1 MHPSC
6 HPYTSGVENG
16 SSPSA
21 SEQYV
26 IPDGESDDDDLSEG
40 VLSQFDID
48 FLAITLSCDTI
59 SSLFPDDCVGLCKTW
74 PKHNDTGFAPDALV
88 VTSFP
93 FILKIKSHLYDC
105 AELKIALAAK
115 LHQLF
120 FISVCTSPSYV
131 ETTQRSRF
139 NTSFITGTQFM
150 ALPDLCTAIKAL
162 GISKIRLVQFG
173 QKSKLK
179 NFRNFPFRLAL
190 PSSEDNGENDGP
202 DIETYVDV
210 GKFVQTESIALI
222 NWAPVSDNIQSHV
235 GQLQGVKIFPVLG
248 PVGDGAGWVQAKFR
262 NTSFKVYPHL
272 THSVKAY
279 NSSLGYSAPK
289 SIKSLRGYSGVFL
302 GMMKVMKASPLQLSH
317 YRIEA
322 RLKVSSLSNLLS
334 QVLELP
340 IWSSNQLRHL
350 GITIKSVP
358 TALYFQ
364 QFDAALHNAGKNRL
378 FQGDNGAKPREN
390 QLVGLR
396 SLLNLVGI
404 NKDYSRT
411 HSMPFKSFFAR
422 YFGGFQFSIGDGGL
436 GVYPDTNWG
445 RLAKEDQGRER
456 HGLPAIDHLFNPLSA
471 ESARVFR
478 TRYIPHN
485 VSLVHVNPSQGERYA
500 ETDAE
505 SDANPGPGP
514 DTYWKVTRNNI
525 RIRDYSISR
534 PIIDIEPSPGIGE
547 TKPTLRIRL
556 KCGQCKKTYRNE
568 EVFNDLLAPLIS
580 VIRKIISQ
588 NLEDTFL
595 PRIPNETYSAAT
607 RLHAPSTISFSLV
620 NGASKNTS
628 PPSHQASYSRSAF
641 NDSEAEIVVDDN
653 FVQLP
658 NWICSDIEAE
668 SNLVVNNSFVQ
679 LPNSICSDI
688 EAESFVQLPNSIC
701 SVGIDECVEE
711 SSEACVEFVDESSDE
726 GVYPPHEQPA
736 APNREAHTSFITQF
750 SVEAGT
756 PFDSGMGM
764 SAADSTFDS
773 GMDALAVDES
783 FELGMDDSGMDALA
797 VDESFE
803 LGMDDSGMDALAVDE
818 SFELGMD
825 DSGMDALAVDES
837 FELGIEYLLDASL
850 VTYYVVLYLCMPG
863 LSRGGHRENFT
874 DGGPTKYGGFGFF
887 Y

>member
-1 MHPSC
+1 
-6 HPYTSGVENG
+6 
-16 SSPSA
+16 
-21 SEQYV
+21 
-26 IPDGESDDDDLSEG
+26 
-40 VLSQFDID
+40 
-48 FLAITLSCDTI
+48 
-59 SSLFPDDCVGLCKTW
+59 
-74 PKHNDTGFAPDALV
+74 
-88 VTSFP
+88 
-93 FILKIKSHLYDC
+93 
-105 AELKIALAAK
+105 
-115 LHQLF
+115 
-120 FISVCTSPSYV
+120 
-131 ETTQRSRF
+131 
-139 NTSFITGTQFM
+139 M

-322 RLKVSSLSNLLS
+322 RLKVSSLSNLMS

-390 QLVGLR
+390 QQ
-396 SLLNLVGI
+396 
-404 NKDYSRT
+404 
-411 HSMPFKSFFAR
+411 

-445 RLAKEDQGRER
+445 RLAKEVEIGDSNARKQMAEILRLCTSTLFGLNIQGSRTGTSWFACNR
-456 HGLPAIDHLFNPLSA
+456 SSFQPSQRGVSA
-471 ESARVFR
+471 CFPN
-478 TRYIPHN
+478 TYIPHN

-500 ETDAE
+500 ESDAE

-534 PIIDIEPSPGIGE
+534 PIIDIEPSPGIGFSNSA
-547 TKPTLRIRL
+547 IR
-556 KCGQCKKTYRNE
+556 
-568 EVFNDLLAPLIS
+568 
-580 VIRKIISQ
+580 
-588 NLEDTFL
+588 
-595 PRIPNETYSAAT
+595 
-607 RLHAPSTISFSLV
+607 
-620 NGASKNTS
+620 
-628 PPSHQASYSRSAF
+628 
-641 NDSEAEIVVDDN
+641 
-653 FVQLP
+653 
-658 NWICSDIEAE
+658 
-668 SNLVVNNSFVQ
+668 
-679 LPNSICSDI
+679 
-688 EAESFVQLPNSIC
+688 
-701 SVGIDECVEE
+701 VG
-711 SSEACVEFVDESSDE
+711 
-726 GVYPPHEQPA
+726 H
-736 APNREAHTSFITQF
+736 
-750 SVEAGT
+750 
-756 PFDSGMGM
+756 
-764 SAADSTFDS
+764 
-773 GMDALAVDES
+773 
-783 FELGMDDSGMDALA
+783 
-797 VDESFE
+797 
-803 LGMDDSGMDALAVDE
+803 
-818 SFELGMD
+818 
-825 DSGMDALAVDES
+825 
-837 FELGIEYLLDASL
+837 
-850 VTYYVVLYLCMPG
+850 G
-863 LSRGGHRENFT
+863 LSSR
-874 DGGPTKYGGFGFF
+874 DGSSIR
-887 Y
+887 